1 HTLHFIF
8 LWWCSP
14 NSHVPASTFWM
25 ASQNH
30 NPASTS
36 ITACCP
42 QRSQGTGHSMG
53 KRLQQ
58 ELMTLMMSGN
68 TGIPIFPE
76 SDNHFKWTG
85 DLCYCLVTS
94 WAKKQIN
101 RAR

>member
-1 HTLHFIF
+1 
-8 LWWCSP
+8 
-14 NSHVPASTFWM
+14 M

-85 DLCYCLVTS
+85 AIHGAADRNPTLIAL
-94 WAKKQIN
+94 
-101 RAR
+101 